1 MDTNNIKYINSA
13 LSLYLCTD
21 YSTTIQLIINLQLS
35 IFGLKGDFNEMRDM
49 KLDFFCFF
57 LFLFGGPNLLFSII
71 AFFFKKNDVEKDL
84 FF

>member
-21 YSTTIQLIINLQLS
+21 YSTTIQLIINVQSS
-35 IFGLKGDFNEMRDM
+35 IFGLKGDVNEMRDM

-57 LFLFGGPNLLFSII
+57 
-71 AFFFKKNDVEKDL
+71 FFCLVVQVYCSL
-84 FF
+84 